1 MTWAKPAVSIKIGP
15 SLVTQRDQMMMAVGN
30 VDITSSCEGSI
41 NEQCVEG
48 TPKCRSKKRM
58 LQESMNDKENI
69 PDGDSTV
76 SCTEKEVLK
85 PPAKRLLLDRNT
97 TVKKNSKTKATVKA
111 RSNRKQIALLQG
123 QRQLTSFFR

>member
-1 MTWAKPAVSIKIGP
+1 
-15 SLVTQRDQMMMAVGN
+15 MMMAVGN

-48 TPKCRSKKRM
+48 TPKSRSKKRM
-58 LQESMNDKENI
+58 LQESLFDKENI
-69 PDGDSTV
+69 PDRDSTV
-76 SCTEKEVLK
+76 SCAKKEVSK
-85 PPAKRLLLDRNT
+85 PPAKRMLLDRDT
-97 TVKKNSKTKATVKA
+97 TVKKNSKTKACTVKA